1 MLYSQHLKSTQFTA
15 ELSSQWC
22 HFDFPVCTKKKTKK
36 PNSYSTAHIR
46 FILLGSAYGTFLFY
60 YNSVCTRIF
69 SFRTEWKWQMT
80 KCIFLANTQEH
91 KCTSANG
98 IWVKYIYIE
107 RDCCVVNSC
116 HLYVLNLCVSN
127 FVVIVELA
135 VIFCLKMDLIFQRSD
150 YGCHINCCWFFGIVI
165 KGVGKYCFVYIQSIY
180 RLC

>member
-1 MLYSQHLKSTQFTA
+1 MLKNGAFLFLFFFFNFYSFFTFLFITWCWINTFKKVLPLWTKSPLFGFSLPVDWEILHTTNVQSQNALQPAPQIHTVYSRTQ
-15 ELSSQWC
+15 LSVVPFW
-22 HFDFPVCTKKKTKK
+22 FPSLHKKKTKK

-98 IWVKYIYIE
+98 IWVKYIYI
-107 RDCCVVNSC
+107 
-116 HLYVLNLCVSN
+116 
-127 FVVIVELA
+127 
-135 VIFCLKMDLIFQRSD
+135 
-150 YGCHINCCWFFGIVI
+150 
-165 KGVGKYCFVYIQSIY
+165 
-180 RLC
+180 